1 MKGNNFSIASLL
13 GVEPG
18 SDQARMF
25 EGGSVAIFRYAP
37 PLPSFPH

>member
-25 EGGSVAIFRYAP
+25 EGGSVAIFRYA
-37 PLPSFPH
+37 LLLLCFPR